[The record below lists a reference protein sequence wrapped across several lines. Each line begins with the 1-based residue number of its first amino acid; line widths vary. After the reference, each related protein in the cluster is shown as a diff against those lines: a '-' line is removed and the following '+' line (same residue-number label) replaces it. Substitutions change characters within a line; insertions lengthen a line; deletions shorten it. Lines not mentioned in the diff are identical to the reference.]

1 MPVGCSRHRG
11 EQEMKKKEQYLQE
24 LLSAAPLS
32 LEQVLQAREQR
43 VLRQQRL
50 MKEGGTIVSFTLNI
64 AGAVKSSPLFSAAFA
79 EGKRRI
85 LQGLRYQGAAVLAL
99 EEIHEPTGDE
109 LCLLTDADLETVK
122 RRMVELEESCPLGRL
137 FDIDVMDATTDK
149 ISRRQ
154 LGFPPRR
161 CLLCGESAAVCAR
174 SQAHPMEKLMERT
187 VEIIWDFFSQ
197 QYAHEVASHAC
208 RALLYEVTAAPKPG
222 LVDRCNNGSHRD
234 MTPFTFID
242 SACVLY
248 PYFRDCALRGIEQ
261 REEPQQLFAIL
272 RCLGKEA
279 EDRMRHATNGVNT
292 HKGAIFSMGI
302 FCAAAGMCSDCFALG
317 QLPGNAVP
325 SQNGGWEFFSDAC
338 RRMCVQ
344 LLDDFSNQPTHRP
357 ASDGEKIYRASK
369 ITGIRGQ
376 AAAGFPAVF
385 SVGLPALWQE
395 LAAGKDEN
403 DAGVA
408 VLLRLIACVE
418 DTNIVARSDEQTL
431 RWAQQE
437 AQRLASEGADRQ
449 QVERLDAEFIRRNIS
464 PGGCADLLA
473 LCYFCHF
480 LEDAERLSQ

>member
-1 MPVGCSRHRG
+1 
-11 EQEMKKKEQYLQE
+11 MKKKEQYLQE

-50 MKEGGTIVSFTLNI
+50 MKEGGTMVSFTLNI

-122 RRMVELEESCPLGRL
+122 RRMIELEESCPLGRL

-248 PYFRDCALRGIEQ
+248 PYFRDCALRGIE
-261 REEPQQLFAIL
+261 
-272 RCLGKEA
+272 
-279 EDRMRHATNGVNT
+279 
-292 HKGAIFSMGI
+292 
-302 FCAAAGMCSDCFALG
+302 
-317 QLPGNAVP
+317 
-325 SQNGGWEFFSDAC
+325 
-338 RRMCVQ
+338 
-344 LLDDFSNQPTHRP
+344 
-357 ASDGEKIYRASK
+357 
-369 ITGIRGQ
+369 
-376 AAAGFPAVF
+376 
-385 SVGLPALWQE
+385 
-395 LAAGKDEN
+395 
-403 DAGVA
+403 
-408 VLLRLIACVE
+408 
-418 DTNIVARSDEQTL
+418 
-431 RWAQQE
+431 
-437 AQRLASEGADRQ
+437 
-449 QVERLDAEFIRRNIS
+449 
-464 PGGCADLLA
+464 
-473 LCYFCHF
+473 
-480 LEDAERLSQ
+480 